1 MMQSSALYRGWIR
14 HRRYAPKTHNFT
26 YRLSLLWLNLDE
38 QAQVFKLSSLWSGRW
53 WSPIRFRAGDYLRHH
68 RRDDEDLKAAAQRLV
83 HEQLGLQLTGP
94 VCLLTQVRS
103 FGLVFNPASFFY
115 CYDEHRRLRAIIT
128 EVSNTPWLERYC
140 YVMKTD
146 PEQRTQRFEIA
157 KSFDVSP
164 FLPSGLDY
172 RMRFSRPDRTLL
184 IHMEDWQ
191 AQEKLFD
198 ATLNLAREPLS
209 KTLLRREAFS
219 FPFMVLKTVTAI
231 YWQALRLAL
240 KRIPIFD
247 HQAPVQI
254 TAATTAIKVKDS
266 PHERHYARQDTGL
279 LR

>member
-1 MMQSSALYRGWIR
+1 MIQTSALYKGWIR
-14 HRRYAPKTHNFT
+14 HRRYAPKTHQFR
-26 YRLSLLWLNLDE
+26 YRLSLLWLNLEE
-38 QAQVFKLSSLWSGRW
+38 QAEVFQLSSLWSGRW
-53 WSPIRFRAGDYLRHH
+53 WSPIRFRPDDYLRHH
-68 RRDDEDLKAAAQRLV
+68 RRDDETLQQTAQRLV
-83 HEQLGLQLTGP
+83 QEHLGMQLNGP

-115 CYDEHRRLRAIIT
+115 CYDEHDRLRAIIT

-146 PEQRTQRFEIA
+146 PEQRIQHFQVA
-157 KSFDVSP
+157 KSFQVSP
-164 FLPSGLDY
+164 FLPPELDY
-172 RMRFSRPDRTLL
+172 RMRFTQPHKTLL

-191 AQEKLFD
+191 AEEKLFD

-209 KTLLRREAFS
+209 RSLLRREAYS
-219 FPFMVLKTVTAI
+219 FPFMVLKTVTGI

-254 TAATTAIKVKDS
+254 TAATTALKVKDS
-266 PHERHYARQDTGL
+266 PHERH
-279 LR
+279 

>member
-1 MMQSSALYRGWIR
+1 MNPSSALYRGWIR

-38 QAQVFKLSSLWSGRW
+38 QAEVFKLSSLWSGRW
-53 WSPIRFRAGDYLRHH
+53 WSPMRFRPGDYLRHH
-68 RRDDEDLKAAAQRLV
+68 AREDESLQQTAQRLV
-83 HEQLGLQLTGP
+83 QEQLGLQLNGP

-115 CYDEHRRLRAIIT
+115 CYDQAHKLRAIIT

-146 PEQRTQRFEIA
+146 SEQRTQNFQVA
-157 KSFDVSP
+157 KSFQVSP
-164 FLPSGLDY
+164 FLPSEVDY
-172 RMRFSRPDRTLL
+172 RMRFSQPGRTLL

-191 AQEKLFD
+191 AHEKLFD
-198 ATLNLAREPLS
+198 ATLNLARQPLS
-209 KTLLRREAFS
+209 KSLLRREAVS
-219 FPFMVLKTVTAI
+219 FPFMVLKTITGI

-247 HQAPVQI
+247 HTAPVQI
-254 TAATTAIKVKDS
+254 TTAATAIKVKESSDEK
-266 PHERHYARQDTGL
+266 H
-279 LR
+279 